1 MNVIALTMTL
11 PSASPAGDLMCY
23 LGAILALSIPLII
36 ALMIARFRSFF
47 ASLWFMACII
57 QLSVYLIAN
66 VPTIQNLFI
75 SGNTILNGV
84 LIALTALYAPMKL
97 FHECIIYLL
106 ELISSTN
113 TIYTGI
119 VESDI
124 FAFVLYLVLFVL
136 SFIFFHKKKKKKKQK
151 FDDNF

>member
-1 MNVIALTMTL
+1 MNIITLTMEL
-11 PSASPAGDLMCY
+11 PSVTPPGDLMSY
-23 LGAILALSIPLII
+23 LGALLVLSIPLVI
-36 ALMIARFRSFF
+36 ALLIARFRSFLASIWFIAF
-47 ASLWFMACII
+47 AV

-66 VPTIQNLFI
+66 VSPIKNLFI
-75 SGNTILNGV
+75 SGNTFLNGV
-84 LIALTALYAPMKL
+84 LIGLDALYKPMKL

-119 VESDI
+119 IESDI